1 MTKEEL
7 NTIID
12 DLLTSIDAIAKSA
25 GSYEYGLPMYEEAK
39 KYELREAVKE
49 WFTKY
54 ISEPIVRGN
63 PDFYF
68 ENGIKHIVKTEPGY
82 TKEQIIELIKKQWIE
97 DYGKLADKGE
107 NERDGYF
114 VVGFVEEALNIKSPE
129 S

>member
-1 MTKEEL
+1 MKLSAAQKIATDYFVTETGVIYFKD
-7 NTIID
+7 TIP
-12 DLLTSIDAIAKSA
+12 K
-25 GSYEYGLPMYEEAK
+25 
-39 KYELREAVKE
+39 
-49 WFTKY
+49 
-54 ISEPIVRGN
+54 
-63 PDFYF
+63 
-68 ENGIKHIVKTEPGY
+68 Y